1 MSAPQRQVVV
11 DASAVLRRLLER
23 SPKADE
29 VIRRDELVA
38 PGVIVPE
45 TLSGLVNEMRFRG
58 LQLEAAAALLE
69 QFLALPIEL
78 VPDAVL
84 AGHTLGVASE
94 LGLTAYD
101 SGYVALA
108 LARDVPLV
116 TADKPVAASYLRSE
130 LIP

>member
-1 MSAPQRQVVV
+1 MSAPQRQVVI

-78 VPDAVL
+78 VPDAF
-84 AGHTLGVASE
+84 E
-94 LGLTAYD
+94 LHA
-101 SGYVALA
+101 
-108 LARDVPLV
+108 
-116 TADKPVAASYLRSE
+116 
-130 LIP
+130 

>member
-1 MSAPQRQVVV
+1 VSASQRRVVI

-45 TLSGLVNEMRFRG
+45 TVNGLVSEMRFRG
-58 LQLEAAAALLE
+58 LQLEAAAALLA

-84 AGHTLGVASE
+84 AGHTLGVANE
-94 LGLTAYD
+94 LGLSAYD

-108 LARDVPLV
+108 LARDLPLV
-116 TADKPVAASYLRSE
+116 TADKTVAARYLRSE

>member
-1 MSAPQRQVVV
+1 MRPSQREVVI

-29 VIRRDELVA
+29 VIRRDALIA

-45 TLSGLVNEMRFRG
+45 TLSGLVKEMQFRG
-58 LQLEAAAALLE
+58 LQVEAAAALLE
-69 QFLALPIEL
+69 HFLALPIEL
-78 VPDAVL
+78 VPDAAL
-84 AGHTLGVASE
+84 AGQALRVANE

-101 SGYVALA
+101 SSYVALA
-108 LARDVPLV
+108 RARDVSLV
-116 TADKPVAASYLRSE
+116 TADKPVAARYPRSE

>member
-1 MSAPQRQVVV
+1 MRPSQREVVI

-29 VIRRDELVA
+29 VIRRDALIA

-45 TLSGLVNEMRFRG
+45 TLCGLVKEMQFRG
-58 LQLEAAAALLE
+58 LQVEAAAALLE
-69 QFLALPIEL
+69 HFLALPIEL
-78 VPDAVL
+78 VPDAAL
-84 AGHTLGVASE
+84 AGQALRVANE

-101 SGYVALA
+101 SSYVALA
-108 LARDVPLV
+108 RARDASLV
-116 TADKPVAASYLRSE
+116 TADKPVAARYPRSE

>member
-1 MSAPQRQVVV
+1 VRPSQREVVI

-29 VIRRDELVA
+29 VIRRDALIA

-45 TLSGLVNEMRFRG
+45 TLSGLVKEMQFRG
-58 LQLEAAAALLE
+58 LHVEVAAALLE
-69 QFLALPIEL
+69 HFLALPIEL
-78 VPDAVL
+78 VPDAAL
-84 AGHTLGVASE
+84 AGQALRVANE

-101 SGYVALA
+101 SSYVALA
-108 LARDVPLV
+108 RARDASLV
-116 TADKPVAASYLRSE
+116 TADKPVAARYPRSE

>member
-1 MSAPQRQVVV
+1 MRPSQREVVI

-29 VIRRDELVA
+29 VIRRDALIA

-45 TLSGLVNEMRFRG
+45 TLSGLVKEMQFRG
-58 LQLEAAAALLE
+58 LQVEAAAALLE
-69 QFLALPIEL
+69 HFLALPIEL
-78 VPDAVL
+78 VPDAAL
-84 AGHTLGVASE
+84 AGQALRVANE

-101 SGYVALA
+101 SSYVALA
-108 LARDVPLV
+108 RARDASLV
-116 TADKPVAASYLRSE
+116 TADKPVAARYPRSE

>member
-11 DASAVLRRLLER
+11 DASAVLRRLLVR
-23 SPKADE
+23 SPEADA
-29 VIRRDELVA
+29 VIRRDELLA

-45 TLSGLVNEMRFRG
+45 TVNGLVSEMRFRG
-58 LQLEAAAALLE
+58 LRLETAAALLE

-94 LGLTAYD
+94 LGLSAYD

-108 LARDVPLV
+108 LSRDLPLV
-116 TADKPVAASYLRSE
+116 TADEPVAASHLRSE